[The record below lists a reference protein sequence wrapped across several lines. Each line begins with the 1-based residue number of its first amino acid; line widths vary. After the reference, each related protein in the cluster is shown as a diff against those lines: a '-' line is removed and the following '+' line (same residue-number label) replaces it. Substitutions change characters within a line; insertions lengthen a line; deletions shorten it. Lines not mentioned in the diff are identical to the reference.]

1 MTITTSFSN
10 TGKWIKRGLAI
21 TLLGGMT
28 ALLGACGGGGASTAG
43 VSGGPTAAP
52 FTVIPTIADA
62 YGDTKITFTV
72 SGGKPPYSAAS
83 SNSSLFPIAVPVTSD
98 GKLVVTPKTPAF
110 DTPITITFRDSA
122 TVPTSITATAN
133 LKASTLSS
141 SLTITPATAGV
152 QCTGV
157 CTGSDGVAS
166 VQAIIAGV
174 PQAGRVVQFDAFQ
187 GDYNFVTPGTNALVS
202 TIQVTTDNQGF
213 ARTLVRAKIN
223 AADQSAIIQVTDVP
237 SGVIRRFVFPIS
249 QVTTSTAISITPSTF
264 AWSSPFKDACVIGG
278 VTNHYISGG
287 VPPYTISATSPD
299 FATFAPSTV
308 TTNGGAVQVIT
319 TGNVCS
325 PTGVSFVVRDATART
340 ATFTISNSL
349 GPSTGPSVG
358 SAFGVSPPF
367 VTPATLGPVAC
378 GSSASAFV
386 DQSAVAG
393 TTLTLTATSL
403 EPNRLSALISNGTL
417 TVTRA
422 TNGVGGAATVLVR
435 VSNSVTFVDV
445 PVALSGVSPFGCGIN
460 AGVGT
465 ITVGGAASVSVAA
478 GTQLPQTISGGTAP
492 YSVVSANS
500 AIASVTASGPS
511 TFIISGMAAGTT
523 FVTITDSTGASTIIV
538 VTVSAATPLGL
549 VFGGSASAS
558 VAAGTTANIGI
569 TGGVAPFT
577 ISSQSSVTPGRVNA
591 TINGNVLTVSAAVGP
606 SQSPAATVVI
616 TDSNGTTLTVTINI
630 P

>member
-1 MTITTSFSN
+1 
-10 TGKWIKRGLAI
+10 
-21 TLLGGMT
+21 MT

-43 VSGGPTAAP
+43 VAGGPTAAP

-174 PQAGRVVQFDAFQ
+174 PQAGRIVQFDAFQ

-213 ARTLVRAKIN
+213 ARTLIRAKLS
-223 AADQSAIIQVTDVP
+223 APDQSAIIQVTDVP

-249 QVTTSTAISITPSTF
+249 QVTTSTAITITPSTF

-319 TGNVCS
+319 SGNTCS
-325 PTGVSFVVRDATART
+325 TTGVSFVVRDATART

-349 GPSTGPSVG
+349 GPTTGPSIG
-358 SAFGVSPPF
+358 TAIGVSAP
-367 VTPATLGPVAC
+367 VLTPATLGPVAC

-386 DQSAVAG
+386 DQNSTPGV
-393 TTLTLTATSL
+393 TLTLSATSL
-403 EPNRLSALISNGTL
+403 EPNRVSALLTNGVL

-422 TNGVGGAATVLVR
+422 PNGIGGASVVLVR
-435 VSNSVTFVDV
+435 ISNSVAFTDI
-445 PVALSGVSPFGCGIN
+445 PVSLSGVSPFGCGTNASTVVVIN
-460 AGVGT
+460 PPST
-465 ITVGGAASVSVAA
+465 SVSVAA
-478 GTQLPQTISGGTAP
+478 GTQLPQTITGGTVP
-492 YSVVSANS
+492 ISVVSSN
-500 AIASVTASGPS
+500 ISVATVTLTGPS
-511 TFIISGMAAGTT
+511 AFVINGLIAGTAFVTVTDAAGSSA
-523 FVTITDSTGASTIIV
+523 VIV
-538 VTVSAATPLGL
+538 VTVVPATPVG
-549 VFGGSASAS
+549 VVAGGGVTAT
-558 VAAGTTANIGI
+558 VPAGTAASFSIGGGIGPYTASITSNI
-569 TGGVAPFT
+569 TGR
-577 ISSQSSVTPGRVNA
+577 ILSA
-591 TINGNVLTVSAAVGP
+591 TASGNVLTIGVSAGP
-606 SQSPAATVVI
+606 TAIATGTVVV
-616 TDSNGTTLTVTINI
+616 TDSAGATLTVTVNI